1 MSGQA
6 DDLFGALVEDR
17 LAAERPLAARM
28 RPMTIAEVLGQEAL
42 LGGAGFLAQAIAA
55 DRVPS
60 LILYGPPG
68 CGKTTLARVVA
79 QSTKATFE
87 ELSAVSAGLAD
98 VRAVLTR
105 ARDRLASG
113 GRTVLFLDEIHRFNK
128 GQQDALLPGVEDGLI
143 TLIGATT
150 ENPFY
155 EVNAALISR
164 MRVLTLEP
172 LSDDSLGV
180 LLDRACERADGL
192 AGRVTLGP
200 DARRALIARAGGDAR
215 HALNLLD
222 AAAAMSGPGP
232 LGVEAIALADG
243 RRSVVYD
250 REGDAHYDTISAFIK
265 SIRGSDPDAA
275 IYYLAVMIH
284 GGEDPKFIARR
295 LIVAASEDVG
305 NADPTALSVATAAA
319 AGVQF
324 VGMPEARIILA
335 QAVVYLALAPK
346 SNAAYRAIGA
356 ALADVEARGAKRPPI
371 ALRDASRAN
380 AKNFGHG
387 KGYRYPHDAPN
398 GVMDGS
404 LLPEPLLGARFYV
417 PTGRGVEARLNA
429 RLEELRAGAA
439 AQGPLRPAGAALPG
453 AQREPRRD
461 EDHAAGTS
469 EGEVPRGKRDELN
482 HEDERDTDHEEQ
494 GNPAP

>member
-1 MSGQA
+1 MSDATG
-6 DDLFGALVEDR
+6 DLFGALVEDR
-17 LAAERPLAARM
+17 LSAERPLAARM
-28 RPMTIAEVLGQEAL
+28 RPTSVDDVLGQEAVL
-42 LGGAGFLAQAIAA
+42 AAGSFLGQAIAA

-79 QSTKATFE
+79 QSTKAAFE

-113 GRTVLFLDEIHRFNK
+113 QRTVLFLDEIHRFNK
-128 GQQDALLPGVEDGLI
+128 AQQDALLPGVEDGLI

-164 MRVLTLEP
+164 TRVLTLTS
-172 LSDDSLGV
+172 LSETAMAA

-192 AGRVTLGP
+192 GGRVSLSEE
-200 DARRALIARAGGDAR
+200 ARGALVSRAGGDAR

-222 AAAAMSGPGP
+222 AAASMAGSGEIS
-232 LGVEAIALADG
+232 VEQMALADG
-243 RRSVVYD
+243 GRSVVYD
-250 REGDAHYDTISAFIK
+250 RDGDAHYDTISAFIK

-275 IYYLAVMIH
+275 IYYLAVMLH

-305 NADPTALSVATAAA
+305 NADPNGLAVATAAA

-335 QAVVYLALAPK
+335 QATTYLALAPK
-346 SNAAYRAIGA
+346 SNAAYRAIGT
-356 ALADVEARGAKRPPI
+356 ALADVEARGAVRPPI
-371 ALRDASRAN
+371 ALRDASRKN

-387 KGYRYPHDAPN
+387 SGYQYAHDAPE
-398 GVMDGS
+398 GVMSGS
-404 LLPEPLLGARFYV
+404 LLPQELLGTRFYE
-417 PTGRGVEARLNA
+417 PTSRGVEGRLSARLT
-429 RLEELRAGAA
+429 ELRKGAP
-439 AQGPLRPAGAALPG
+439 AQGPLPTPGPSLPG
-453 AQREPRRD
+453 SHHEP
-461 EDHAAGTS
+461 S
-469 EGEVPRGKRDELN
+469 GK
-482 HEDERDTDHEEQ
+482 EDEGADTGDVQVPGGERDQLDHEHEQRADDEEQ
-494 GNPAP
+494 GESSP